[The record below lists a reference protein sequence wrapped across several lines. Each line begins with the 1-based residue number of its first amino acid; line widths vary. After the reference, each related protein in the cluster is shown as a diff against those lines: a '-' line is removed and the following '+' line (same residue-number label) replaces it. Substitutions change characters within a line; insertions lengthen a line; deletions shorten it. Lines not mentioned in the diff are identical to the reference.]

1 MPFTPAAQ
9 RTRNPPVRY
18 HPGARP
24 GNRDGAS
31 DLESEG
37 GRARARGPFVSYLL
51 GSRRGQGQEP
61 RARPLAPS
69 AFRSCP
75 SGQLQGHFHEFKGN
89 LPVISGCWS
98 RFFCAYLRM
107 SSKQATSPFACA
119 ADGEEAMTQD
129 LTSREK
135 EEGSEQH
142 VASHLPLHPIM
153 HNKPHS
159 EELPTLVNTIQQDAD
174 WDSVLSSQ
182 QRMESENNKLC
193 SLYSF
198 RNTSTSPHK
207 PDEGSRDREIM
218 TSVTFGTP
226 ERRKGSLADVVDT
239 LKQKKLEEMTRT
251 EQEDSSCMEKL
262 LSKDWKEKMERLNT
276 SELLGEIKGTPE
288 SLAEKERQ
296 LSTMITQLI
305 SLREQ
310 LLAAHDEQK
319 KLAASQIEKQ
329 RQQMDLARQQQEQ
342 IARQQQQLLQQQHK
356 INLLQQ
362 QIQVQGHMP
371 PLMIPIFPHDQRTL
385 AAAAAAQQGFLFP
398 PGITYK
404 PGDNYPVQFIPST
417 MAAAAASG
425 LSPLQLQQL
434 YAAQLASMQV
444 SPGAK
449 MPSTP
454 QPPNTAGAV
463 SPTGIKN
470 EKRGTSPVTQV
481 KDEAAAQPLNLSSRP
496 KTAEPVKSPT
506 SPTQSLFPASKTSPV
521 NLPNKSTIPSPIGG
535 SLGRGS
541 SLGKWKG
548 QHQEETYELDIL
560 SSLNSPALFGDQD
573 TVMKAIQEAR
583 KMREQIQRE
592 QQQQQPHGVDGK
604 LSTMNNM
611 GLNNCRNEKER
622 TRFENLGPQ
631 LTGKSSEDG
640 KLGPGVIDLTRP
652 EDAEGGATVAEAR
665 VYRDARGRASSEPHI
680 KRPMNAFMVW
690 AKDERRKI
698 LQAFPDM
705 HNSNISKIL
714 GSRWKSMSNQ
724 EKQPYYEEQARLS
737 KIHLEKYP
745 NYKYKPRPKR
755 TCIVDG
761 KKLRIG
767 EYKQLMRSRRQ
778 EMRQFFTVGQQP
790 QIPITTGTGVVYP
803 GAITMAT
810 TTPSPQMTSD
820 CSSTSAS
827 PEPSLPVIQSTYGMK
842 TDGGSLAGNEMING
856 EDEMEMYD
864 DYEDDPKS
872 DYSSENEAAEA
883 VSAN

>member
-1 MPFTPAAQ
+1 MPSSSEVLADV
-9 RTRNPPVRY
+9 VR
-18 HPGARP
+18 
-24 GNRDGAS
+24 
-31 DLESEG
+31 ESRIEEWKSSH
-37 GRARARGPFVSYLL
+37 FV
-51 GSRRGQGQEP
+51 
-61 RARPLAPS
+61 
-69 AFRSCP
+69 
-75 SGQLQGHFHEFKGN
+75 
-89 LPVISGCWS
+89 
-98 RFFCAYLRM
+98 RM

-119 ADGEEAMTQD
+119 ADGEDAMTQD

-135 EEGSEQH
+135 EEGSDQH

-454 QPPNTAGAV
+454 QPPNTAGTV

-506 SPTQSLFPASKTSPV
+506 SPTQNLFPASKTSPV
-521 NLPNKSTIPSPIGG
+521 NLPNKSSIPSPIGG

-541 SLGKWKG
+541 S
-548 QHQEETYELDIL
+548 LDIL

-604 LSTMNNM
+604 LSSINNM

-631 LTGKSSEDG
+631 LTGKSNEDG

-872 DYSSENEAAEA
+872 DYSSENEAPEA

>member
-1 MPFTPAAQ
+1 MLPSQDAAIGVSSKINEKSLYLCVYEKKEHVYLFTALRCPEQCLA
-9 RTRNPPVRY
+9 
-18 HPGARP
+18 H
-24 GNRDGAS
+24 
-31 DLESEG
+31 
-37 GRARARGPFVSYLL
+37 
-51 GSRRGQGQEP
+51 SR
-61 RARPLAPS
+61 
-69 AFRSCP
+69 
-75 SGQLQGHFHEFKGN
+75 
-89 LPVISGCWS
+89 
-98 RFFCAYLRM
+98 RM

-135 EEGSEQH
+135 EEGSDQH
-142 VASHLPLHPIM
+142 VASHLPLQPIM

-159 EELPTLVNTIQQDAD
+159 EELPTLVTTIQQDAD

-454 QPPNTAGAV
+454 QPPNTAGEV

-521 NLPNKSTIPSPIGG
+521 NLPNKSSIPSPIAG

-604 LSTMNNM
+604 LPSMNNM

-652 EDAEGGATVAEAR
+652 EDAEGSKAMNGSAAKLQQYYCWPTGGATVAEAR

-827 PEPSLPVIQSTYGMK
+827 PEPGLPVIQSTYGMK
-842 TDGGSLAGNEMING
+842 ADSGSLAGNEMING

-872 DYSSENEAAEA
+872 DYSSENEAPEA

>member
-1 MPFTPAAQ
+1 
-9 RTRNPPVRY
+9 
-18 HPGARP
+18 
-24 GNRDGAS
+24 
-31 DLESEG
+31 
-37 GRARARGPFVSYLL
+37 
-51 GSRRGQGQEP
+51 
-61 RARPLAPS
+61 
-69 AFRSCP
+69 
-75 SGQLQGHFHEFKGN
+75 
-89 LPVISGCWS
+89 
-98 RFFCAYLRM
+98 M
-107 SSKQATSPFACA
+107 SSKQATSPFACS

-135 EEGSEQH
+135 EESSDQH

-362 QIQVQGHMP
+362 QIQQVQGHMP

-521 NLPNKSTIPSPIGG
+521 NLPNKSSIPSPIGG

-604 LSTMNNM
+604 LSSMNNM

-872 DYSSENEAAEA
+872 DYSSENEAPEA

>member
-1 MPFTPAAQ
+1 MPSSSEVLAGVVGES
-9 RTRNPPVRY
+9 RTEEWKSS
-18 HPGARP
+18 H
-24 GNRDGAS
+24 
-31 DLESEG
+31 
-37 GRARARGPFVSYLL
+37 YL
-51 GSRRGQGQEP
+51 
-61 RARPLAPS
+61 
-69 AFRSCP
+69 
-75 SGQLQGHFHEFKGN
+75 K
-89 LPVISGCWS
+89 
-98 RFFCAYLRM
+98 M
-107 SSKQATSPFACA
+107 SSKQATSPFAPA
-119 ADGEEAMTQD
+119 SDGEEAMAQEVAP
-129 LTSREK
+129 REK
-135 EEGSEQH
+135 EESNDQH
-142 VASHLPLHPIM
+142 VASHLPLHTLM
-153 HNKPHS
+153 HNKSHS
-159 EELPTLVNTIQQDAD
+159 EELPAVVTTIQSDTD
-174 WDSVLSSQ
+174 WDSIVSAQ
-182 QRMESENNKLC
+182 HRMESDSNKGC

-198 RNTSTSPHK
+198 RNNSTSPYK
-207 PDEGSRDREIM
+207 PDEGGRERNELIA
-218 TSVTFGTP
+218 SATFGTP

-239 LKQKKLEEMTRT
+239 LKQKKLEEMTKT
-251 EQEDSSCMEKL
+251 EQDESCMEKI

-288 SLAEKERQ
+288 GLAEKERQ

-305 SLREQ
+305 GLREQ

-329 RQQMDLARQQQEQ
+329 RQQMELARQQQEQ

-362 QIQVQGHMP
+362 QIQQVQGHMP

-444 SPGAK
+444 SPGTK
-449 MPSTP
+449 LTSTP
-454 QPPNTAGAV
+454 QPPNTTGPL
-463 SPTGIKN
+463 SPTGLKS
-470 EKRGTSPVTQV
+470 EKRGTSPITQI
-481 KDEAAAQPLNLSSRP
+481 KDEAAQPLNLSARP

-506 SPTQSLFPASKTSPV
+506 SPTQSLFPVSKTSPIS
-521 NLPNKSTIPSPIGG
+521 LPNKSGIPSPVGG
-535 SLGRGS
+535 NLGRGS
-541 SLGKWKG
+541 SL
-548 QHQEETYELDIL
+548 
-560 SSLNSPALFGDQD
+560 ALFGDQD
-573 TVMKAIQEAR
+573 AVMKAIQEAR

-592 QQQQQPHGVDGK
+592 QQQQQQQQCIDGK
-604 LSTMNNM
+604 LSSMNSM
-611 GLNNCRNEKER
+611 GLNNCRADKER
-622 TRFENLGPQ
+622 SRFENLGPQ
-631 LTGKSSEDG
+631 LTGKPGEDV

-652 EDAEGGATVAEAR
+652 EDIDGSKAVNGSAAKLQQYYCWPTGGASVAEAR
-665 VYRDARGRASSEPHI
+665 VYRDPRGRNNSEPHI

-790 QIPITTGTGVVYP
+790 QIPMTTATGVGYP
-803 GAITMAT
+803 APITMAT

-827 PEPSLPVIQSTYGMK
+827 PEPSIPVIQSTYGMK
-842 TDGGSLAGNEMING
+842 TDNGSIIGNETMNG
-856 EDEMEMYD
+856 EEEMEMYE
-864 DYEDDPKS
+864 DYEDEPKS
-872 DYSSENEAAEA
+872 DYSSENETQEA

>member
-1 MPFTPAAQ
+1 MLPSQDAAI
-9 RTRNPPVRY
+9 
-18 HPGARP
+18 
-24 GNRDGAS
+24 S
-31 DLESEG
+31 
-37 GRARARGPFVSYLL
+37 VS
-51 GSRRGQGQEP
+51 SKINEKR
-61 RARPLAPS
+61 
-69 AFRSCP
+69 
-75 SGQLQGHFHEFKGN
+75 
-89 LPVISGCWS
+89 
-98 RFFCAYLRM
+98 RM

-135 EEGSEQH
+135 EEGSDQH

-159 EELPTLVNTIQQDAD
+159 EELPTIVNTIQQDAD

-193 SLYSF
+193 SLYSL

-362 QIQVQGHMP
+362 QIQQVQGHMP

-454 QPPNTAGAV
+454 QPPNTAGPV

-521 NLPNKSTIPSPIGG
+521 NLPNKSSIPSPIGG
-535 SLGRGS
+535 NLGRGS
-541 SLGKWKG
+541 S
-548 QHQEETYELDIL
+548 LDIL

-604 LSTMNNM
+604 LSSMNNM
-611 GLNNCRNEKER
+611 GLNNCRSEKER

-872 DYSSENEAAEA
+872 DYSSENEAPEA

>member
-1 MPFTPAAQ
+1 
-9 RTRNPPVRY
+9 
-18 HPGARP
+18 
-24 GNRDGAS
+24 
-31 DLESEG
+31 
-37 GRARARGPFVSYLL
+37 
-51 GSRRGQGQEP
+51 
-61 RARPLAPS
+61 
-69 AFRSCP
+69 
-75 SGQLQGHFHEFKGN
+75 
-89 LPVISGCWS
+89 
-98 RFFCAYLRM
+98 M

-129 LTSREK
+129 LASRDK
-135 EEGSEQH
+135 EEGSNDHH
-142 VASHLPLHPIM
+142 VASHLPLHTLM

-159 EELPTLVNTIQQDAD
+159 DELPTLVTTIQQDAD
-174 WDSVLSSQ
+174 WDSVISAQ
-182 QRMESENNKLC
+182 HRMESESNKLC

-207 PDEGSRDREIM
+207 PDEGGRDRSELM
-218 TSVTFGTP
+218 TSVNFGTP

-239 LKQKKLEEMTRT
+239 LKQKKLEEMTKT

-362 QIQVQGHMP
+362 QIQQVQGHMP

-434 YAAQLASMQV
+434 YAAQLANMQV

-449 MPSTP
+449 MPATP
-454 QPPNTAGAV
+454 QAPNTTGAL
-463 SPTGIKN
+463 SPTRMKN
-470 EKRGTSPVTQV
+470 EKRGTSPITQV
-481 KDEAAAQPLNLSSRP
+481 KDEAAQPLNLSARP

-521 NLPNKSTIPSPIGG
+521 NVPNKSGIPSPIGG
-535 SLGRGS
+535 TLGRGS
-541 SLGKWKG
+541 S
-548 QHQEETYELDIL
+548 LDIL

-592 QQQQQPHGVDGK
+592 QQQQQPPHGVDVK
-604 LSTMNNM
+604 LPSMNNM
-611 GLNNCRNEKER
+611 GLNNCRNEKMPVRIDAITGRICIRTVDTER

-631 LTGKSSEDG
+631 LTGKPSEDG

-652 EDAEGGATVAEAR
+652 EDAEGSKAMNGSAAKLQQYYCWPTGGATVAEAR

-810 TTPSPQMTSD
+810 TAPSPQMTSD

-827 PEPSLPVIQSTYGMK
+827 PEPSIPVIQSTYGMK
-842 TDGGSLAGNEMING
+842 TDSGSLAGNEIING
-856 EDEMEMYD
+856 EDEMEMYE

-872 DYSSENEAAEA
+872 DYSSENEAHEA

>member
-1 MPFTPAAQ
+1 
-9 RTRNPPVRY
+9 
-18 HPGARP
+18 
-24 GNRDGAS
+24 
-31 DLESEG
+31 
-37 GRARARGPFVSYLL
+37 
-51 GSRRGQGQEP
+51 
-61 RARPLAPS
+61 
-69 AFRSCP
+69 
-75 SGQLQGHFHEFKGN
+75 
-89 LPVISGCWS
+89 
-98 RFFCAYLRM
+98 M
-107 SSKQATSPFACA
+107 SSKQATSPFACT
-119 ADGEEAMTQD
+119 ADGEETMTQD

-135 EEGSEQH
+135 EESSDQH
-142 VASHLPLHPIM
+142 AASHLPLHPIM

-159 EELPTLVNTIQQDAD
+159 EELPTLVSTIQQDAD

-207 PDEGSRDREIM
+207 PDEGSREREIM
-218 TSVTFGTP
+218 NSVTFGTP

-239 LKQKKLEEMTRT
+239 LKQKKLEEMTRS

-425 LSPLQLQQL
+425 LSPLQLQKGHVSHPQINPRLKGISDRFGRNLDTFEHGGGHSYNHKQIEQL

-481 KDEAAAQPLNLSSRP
+481 KDETTAQPLNLSSRP

-506 SPTQSLFPASKTSPV
+506 SPTQSLFPASKTSPI
-521 NLPNKSTIPSPIGG
+521 NLPNKSSIPSPIGG

-541 SLGKWKG
+541 S
-548 QHQEETYELDIL
+548 LDIL

-592 QQQQQPHGVDGK
+592 QQQQPHGVDGK
-604 LSTMNNM
+604 LSSMNNM
-611 GLNNCRNEKER
+611 GLSNCRNEKER

-631 LTGKSSEDG
+631 LTGKSGEDG

-652 EDAEGGATVAEAR
+652 EDAEGSKAMNGSAAKLQQYYCWPTGGATVAEAR

-842 TDGGSLAGNEMING
+842 MDGASLAGNDMING
-856 EDEMEMYD
+856 EDEMEAYD

-872 DYSSENEAAEA
+872 DYSSENEAPEP

>member
-1 MPFTPAAQ
+1 MPFTPAAL
-9 RTRNPPVRY
+9 RTRSPPVRY

-24 GNRDGAS
+24 G
-31 DLESEG
+31 
-37 GRARARGPFVSYLL
+37 Y
-51 GSRRGQGQEP
+51 
-61 RARPLAPS
+61 
-69 AFRSCP
+69 
-75 SGQLQGHFHEFKGN
+75 FHEFKGN
-89 LPVISGCWS
+89 LPVISGCWG
-98 RFFCAYLRM
+98 RFFASLRM

-119 ADGEEAMTQD
+119 ADGEEAITQD

-135 EEGSEQH
+135 EEGGDQH
-142 VASHLPLHPIM
+142 VASHLSLHPIM

-159 EELPTLVNTIQQDAD
+159 EELPTLVSTIQQDAD

-362 QIQVQGHMP
+362 QIQQVQGHMP

-404 PGDNYPVQFIPST
+404 PGDNYPVQFISST
-417 MAAAAASG
+417 MAAAATSG
-425 LSPLQLQQL
+425 LSPLQLQL

-454 QPPNTAGAV
+454 QPPNTTGAV

-506 SPTQSLFPASKTSPV
+506 SPTQSLFPVSKTSPV
-521 NLPNKSTIPSPIGG
+521 TLPTKGSIPSPIGG
-535 SLGRGS
+535 SLARGS
-541 SLGKWKG
+541 S
-548 QHQEETYELDIL
+548 LDIL

-592 QQQQQPHGVDGK
+592 QQQPHGVDGK
-604 LSTMNNM
+604 LSSMNNM
-611 GLNNCRNEKER
+611 GLNNCRSEKER

-631 LTGKSSEDG
+631 LTGKSNEDG

-652 EDAEGGATVAEAR
+652 EDAEGSKAMNGSAAKLQQYYCWPTGGATVAEAR
-665 VYRDARGRASSEPHI
+665 VYRDARSRASSEPHI

-827 PEPSLPVIQSTYGMK
+827 PEPGLPVIQSTYGMK
-842 TDGGSLAGNEMING
+842 TDGGGLAASEMING

-872 DYSSENEAAEA
+872 DYSSENEAPEA

>member
-1 MPFTPAAQ
+1 M
-9 RTRNPPVRY
+9 
-18 HPGARP
+18 
-24 GNRDGAS
+24 
-31 DLESEG
+31 
-37 GRARARGPFVSYLL
+37 
-51 GSRRGQGQEP
+51 
-61 RARPLAPS
+61 
-69 AFRSCP
+69 
-75 SGQLQGHFHEFKGN
+75 GQLQNGN
-89 LPVISGCWS
+89 RAG
-98 RFFCAYLRM
+98 RHNFFMQY
-107 SSKQATSPFACA
+107 
-119 ADGEEAMTQD
+119 
-129 LTSREK
+129 
-135 EEGSEQH
+135 
-142 VASHLPLHPIM
+142 
-153 HNKPHS
+153 
-159 EELPTLVNTIQQDAD
+159 
-174 WDSVLSSQ
+174 
-182 QRMESENNKLC
+182 
-193 SLYSF
+193 
-198 RNTSTSPHK
+198 
-207 PDEGSRDREIM
+207 
-218 TSVTFGTP
+218 
-226 ERRKGSLADVVDT
+226 
-239 LKQKKLEEMTRT
+239 
-251 EQEDSSCMEKL
+251 SSCMEKL

-276 SELLGEIKGTPE
+276 SELLGEIKGLSLDLEKQLFLRQRKYLLNFQYVSSILPGTPE

-470 EKRGTSPVTQV
+470 EKRGTSPLTQV
-481 KDEAAAQPLNLSSRP
+481 KDETAAQPLNLSSRP

-506 SPTQSLFPASKTSPV
+506 SPTQSLFSASKTSPV
-521 NLPNKSTIPSPIGG
+521 NLPNKSGIPSPLGG
-535 SLGRGS
+535 NLGRGS
-541 SLGKWKG
+541 SLGKWKS

-604 LSTMNNM
+604 LSSMNNM

-631 LTGKSSEDG
+631 LTGKSNEDG

-842 TDGGSLAGNEMING
+842 TDSGSLAGNEMING

-872 DYSSENEAAEA
+872 DYSSENEAPEA

>member
-1 MPFTPAAQ
+1 MPSSSEVLAGVVGEN
-9 RTRNPPVRY
+9 RTEEWKNSHY
-18 HPGARP
+18 
-24 GNRDGAS
+24 
-31 DLESEG
+31 
-37 GRARARGPFVSYLL
+37 
-51 GSRRGQGQEP
+51 
-61 RARPLAPS
+61 
-69 AFRSCP
+69 
-75 SGQLQGHFHEFKGN
+75 
-89 LPVISGCWS
+89 I
-98 RFFCAYLRM
+98 RM

-129 LTSREK
+129 LASRDK
-135 EEGSEQH
+135 EEGSNDHH
-142 VASHLPLHPIM
+142 VASHLPLHTLM

-159 EELPTLVNTIQQDAD
+159 DELPTLVTTIQQDAD
-174 WDSVLSSQ
+174 WDSVISAQ
-182 QRMESENNKLC
+182 HRMESESNKLC

-207 PDEGSRDREIM
+207 PDEGGRDRSELM
-218 TSVTFGTP
+218 TSVNFGTP

-239 LKQKKLEEMTRT
+239 LKQKKLEEMTKT

-362 QIQVQGHMP
+362 QIQQVQGHMP

-434 YAAQLASMQV
+434 YAAQLANMQV

-449 MPSTP
+449 MPATP
-454 QPPNTAGAV
+454 QAPNTTGAL
-463 SPTGIKN
+463 SPTRMKN
-470 EKRGTSPVTQV
+470 EKRGTSPITQV
-481 KDEAAAQPLNLSSRP
+481 KDEAAQPLNLSARP

-521 NLPNKSTIPSPIGG
+521 NVPNKSGIPSPIGG
-535 SLGRGS
+535 TLGRGS
-541 SLGKWKG
+541 S
-548 QHQEETYELDIL
+548 LDIL

-592 QQQQQPHGVDGK
+592 QQQQQPPHGVDVK
-604 LSTMNNM
+604 LPSMNNM
-611 GLNNCRNEKER
+611 GLNNCRNEKMPVRIDAITGRICIRTVDTER

-631 LTGKSSEDG
+631 LTGKPSEDG

-652 EDAEGGATVAEAR
+652 EDAEGSKAMNGSAAKLQQYYCWPTGGATVAEAR

-810 TTPSPQMTSD
+810 TAPSPQMTSD

-827 PEPSLPVIQSTYGMK
+827 PEPSIPVIQSTYGMK
-842 TDGGSLAGNEMING
+842 TDSGSLAGNEIING
-856 EDEMEMYD
+856 EDEMEMYE

-872 DYSSENEAAEA
+872 DYSSENEAHEA

>member
-1 MPFTPAAQ
+1 
-9 RTRNPPVRY
+9 
-18 HPGARP
+18 
-24 GNRDGAS
+24 
-31 DLESEG
+31 
-37 GRARARGPFVSYLL
+37 
-51 GSRRGQGQEP
+51 
-61 RARPLAPS
+61 
-69 AFRSCP
+69 
-75 SGQLQGHFHEFKGN
+75 
-89 LPVISGCWS
+89 
-98 RFFCAYLRM
+98 M

-135 EEGSEQH
+135 EEGSDQH
-142 VASHLPLHPIM
+142 VSSHLPLHPVM
-153 HNKPHS
+153 HNKPHP

-207 PDEGSRDREIM
+207 PDDGSRDREIM

-362 QIQVQGHMP
+362 QIQVSGHMP

-425 LSPLQLQQL
+425 LSPLQLQKGHVSHPQINPRLKGLSDRFGRNLDTFEHGGGHSYNQKQIEQL

-481 KDEAAAQPLNLSSRP
+481 KDEATAQPLNLSSRP

-521 NLPNKSTIPSPIGG
+521 NLPNKSSIPSPIGG

-541 SLGKWKG
+541 S
-548 QHQEETYELDIL
+548 LDIL

-592 QQQQQPHGVDGK
+592 QQQQQPHGIDGK
-604 LSTMNNM
+604 LSSMNNM
-611 GLNNCRNEKER
+611 GLNNCRSEKER

-631 LTGKSSEDG
+631 LTGKASEDG

-842 TDGGSLAGNEMING
+842 TGGGSLAGNEMING

-872 DYSSENEAAEA
+872 DYSSENEAPEA

>member
-1 MPFTPAAQ
+1 MPSSSEVLADV
-9 RTRNPPVRY
+9 VR
-18 HPGARP
+18 
-24 GNRDGAS
+24 
-31 DLESEG
+31 ESRIEEWK
-37 GRARARGPFVSYLL
+37 S
-51 GSRRGQGQEP
+51 S
-61 RARPLAPS
+61 
-69 AFRSCP
+69 
-75 SGQLQGHFHEFKGN
+75 HF
-89 LPVISGCWS
+89 I
-98 RFFCAYLRM
+98 RM

-135 EEGSEQH
+135 EEGGDQH

-174 WDSVLSSQ
+174 WDTVLSSQ

-404 PGDNYPVQFIPST
+404 PGDNYPVQFISST
-417 MAAAAASG
+417 MAAAATSG

-449 MPSTP
+449 MPSAP

-521 NLPNKSTIPSPIGG
+521 NLPNKSSIPSPIGG

-541 SLGKWKG
+541 S
-548 QHQEETYELDIL
+548 LDIL

-604 LSTMNNM
+604 LSSMNNM

-665 VYRDARGRASSEPHI
+665 VYRDARSRASSEPHI

-872 DYSSENEAAEA
+872 DYSSENEAPEA

>member
-1 MPFTPAAQ
+1 MPSSSEVLADV
-9 RTRNPPVRY
+9 VR
-18 HPGARP
+18 
-24 GNRDGAS
+24 
-31 DLESEG
+31 ESRVEEWK
-37 GRARARGPFVSYLL
+37 S
-51 GSRRGQGQEP
+51 S
-61 RARPLAPS
+61 
-69 AFRSCP
+69 
-75 SGQLQGHFHEFKGN
+75 HF
-89 LPVISGCWS
+89 I
-98 RFFCAYLRM
+98 RM

-119 ADGEEAMTQD
+119 ADGEEAITQD

-135 EEGSEQH
+135 EEGGDQH
-142 VASHLPLHPIM
+142 VASHLSLHPIM

-182 QRMESENNKLC
+182 QRMESENSKLC

-362 QIQVQGHMP
+362 QIQQVQGHMP

-404 PGDNYPVQFIPST
+404 PGDNYPVQFISST
-417 MAAAAASG
+417 MAAAATSG

-454 QPPNTAGAV
+454 QPPNTTGAV

-470 EKRGTSPVTQV
+470 EKRGPSPVTQV

-506 SPTQSLFPASKTSPV
+506 SPTQSLFPVSKTSPV
-521 NLPNKSTIPSPIGG
+521 TLPTKGSIPSPIGG
-535 SLGRGS
+535 SLARGS
-541 SLGKWKG
+541 S
-548 QHQEETYELDIL
+548 LDIL

-592 QQQQQPHGVDGK
+592 QQQPHGVDGK
-604 LSTMNNM
+604 LSSMNNM
-611 GLNNCRNEKER
+611 GLNNCRSEKER

-631 LTGKSSEDG
+631 LTGKSNEDG

-652 EDAEGGATVAEAR
+652 EDAEGSKAMNGSAAKLQQYYCWPTGGATVAEAR
-665 VYRDARGRASSEPHI
+665 VYRDARSRASSEPHI

-827 PEPSLPVIQSTYGMK
+827 PEPGLPVIQSTYGMK
-842 TDGGSLAGNEMING
+842 TDGGGLAASEMING

-872 DYSSENEAAEA
+872 DYSSENEAPEA

>member
-1 MPFTPAAQ
+1 
-9 RTRNPPVRY
+9 
-18 HPGARP
+18 
-24 GNRDGAS
+24 
-31 DLESEG
+31 
-37 GRARARGPFVSYLL
+37 
-51 GSRRGQGQEP
+51 
-61 RARPLAPS
+61 
-69 AFRSCP
+69 
-75 SGQLQGHFHEFKGN
+75 
-89 LPVISGCWS
+89 
-98 RFFCAYLRM
+98 M

-119 ADGEEAMTQD
+119 ADGEDEITQD

-135 EEGSEQH
+135 EEVSDQH

-425 LSPLQLQQL
+425 LSPLQLQKGHVSHPQINPRLKGLSDRFGRNLDTFEHGGGHSYNHKQIEQL

-454 QPPNTAGAV
+454 QPPNTAGTV

-506 SPTQSLFPASKTSPV
+506 SPTQNLFPASKTSPV
-521 NLPNKSTIPSPIGG
+521 NLPNKSSIPSPIGG

-541 SLGKWKG
+541 S
-548 QHQEETYELDIL
+548 LDIL

-604 LSTMNNM
+604 LSSINNM

-631 LTGKSSEDG
+631 LTGKSNEDG

-872 DYSSENEAAEA
+872 DYSSENEAPEA

>member
-1 MPFTPAAQ
+1 MPSSSEVLADV
-9 RTRNPPVRY
+9 VR
-18 HPGARP
+18 
-24 GNRDGAS
+24 
-31 DLESEG
+31 ESRIEEWK
-37 GRARARGPFVSYLL
+37 S
-51 GSRRGQGQEP
+51 S
-61 RARPLAPS
+61 
-69 AFRSCP
+69 
-75 SGQLQGHFHEFKGN
+75 HF
-89 LPVISGCWS
+89 I
-98 RFFCAYLRM
+98 RM
-107 SSKQATSPFACA
+107 SSKQATSPFACS

-135 EEGSEQH
+135 EEGSDQH

-174 WDSVLSSQ
+174 WDSILSSQ

-425 LSPLQLQQL
+425 LSPLQLQKGHVSHPQINPRLKGLSDRFGRSLDTFEHGGGHSYNHKQIEQL

-521 NLPNKSTIPSPIGG
+521 SLPNKSGIPSPIAG

-541 SLGKWKG
+541 S
-548 QHQEETYELDIL
+548 LDIL

-604 LSTMNNM
+604 LASMNNM

-872 DYSSENEAAEA
+872 DYSSENEAPEA

>member
-1 MPFTPAAQ
+1 MPSSSEVLADV
-9 RTRNPPVRY
+9 VRK
-18 HPGARP
+18 
-24 GNRDGAS
+24 
-31 DLESEG
+31 
-37 GRARARGPFVSYLL
+37 
-51 GSRRGQGQEP
+51 SRIEEWK
-61 RARPLAPS
+61 S
-69 AFRSCP
+69 S
-75 SGQLQGHFHEFKGN
+75 HF
-89 LPVISGCWS
+89 I
-98 RFFCAYLRM
+98 RM

-119 ADGEEAMTQD
+119 TDGEETMTQD

-135 EEGSEQH
+135 EEGSDQH

-159 EELPTLVNTIQQDAD
+159 EELPTLVTTIQQDAD
-174 WDSVLSSQ
+174 WDGVLSSQ

-218 TSVTFGTP
+218 TSVNFGTP

-362 QIQVQGHMP
+362 QIQQVQGHMP

-454 QPPNTAGAV
+454 QPPNTAGEV
-463 SPTGIKN
+463 SPTGMKN

-496 KTAEPVKSPT
+496 KTAEPVRSPT

-521 NLPNKSTIPSPIGG
+521 NLPNKSSVPSPIAG

-560 SSLNSPALFGDQD
+560 SSLNAPALFGDQD

-604 LSTMNNM
+604 LPSLNNV

-652 EDAEGGATVAEAR
+652 EDAEGSKAMNGSAAKLQQYYCWPTGGATVAEAR

-842 TDGGSLAGNEMING
+842 TDSGSLAGNEMING

-872 DYSSENEAAEA
+872 DYSSENEAPEA

>member
-1 MPFTPAAQ
+1 MPSSSEVLA
-9 RTRNPPVRY
+9 NVVR
-18 HPGARP
+18 
-24 GNRDGAS
+24 
-31 DLESEG
+31 ESRIEEWK
-37 GRARARGPFVSYLL
+37 S
-51 GSRRGQGQEP
+51 S
-61 RARPLAPS
+61 
-69 AFRSCP
+69 
-75 SGQLQGHFHEFKGN
+75 HF
-89 LPVISGCWS
+89 I
-98 RFFCAYLRM
+98 RM
-107 SSKQATSPFACA
+107 SSKQATSPFASA

-135 EEGSEQH
+135 EEGSDQH

-506 SPTQSLFPASKTSPV
+506 SPTQSLFPANKTSPV
-521 NLPNKSTIPSPIGG
+521 NLPNKSSIPSPIGG

-541 SLGKWKG
+541 S
-548 QHQEETYELDIL
+548 LDIL

-872 DYSSENEAAEA
+872 DYSSENEAPEA

>member
-1 MPFTPAAQ
+1 MLENCFVFRFLEFLWFSFGVSLKRVMVLVFSCVCDT
-9 RTRNPPVRY
+9 TVFVLCY
-18 HPGARP
+18 
-24 GNRDGAS
+24 RDWYAVQI
-31 DLESEG
+31 LG
-37 GRARARGPFVSYLL
+37 GRSKGREHGEGKQP
-51 GSRRGQGQEP
+51 G
-61 RARPLAPS
+61 RPLLITSYFTLKGGDVSFPS
-69 AFRSCP
+69 KSKER
-75 SGQLQGHFHEFKGN
+75 
-89 LPVISGCWS
+89 
-98 RFFCAYLRM
+98 RM

-135 EEGSEQH
+135 EEGSDQH

-404 PGDNYPVQFIPST
+404 PGDNYPVQFISST
-417 MAAAAASG
+417 MAAAATSG

-449 MPSTP
+449 MPSAP

-521 NLPNKSTIPSPIGG
+521 NLPNKSSIPSPIGG

-541 SLGKWKG
+541 S
-548 QHQEETYELDIL
+548 LDIL

-604 LSTMNNM
+604 LSSMNNM

-665 VYRDARGRASSEPHI
+665 VYRDARSRASSEPHI

-810 TTPSPQMTSD
+810 TTPSPQMASD

-827 PEPSLPVIQSTYGMK
+827 PEPSLPGIQGAYGLK

-864 DYEDDPKS
+864 DYDDDPKS
-872 DYSSENEAAEA
+872 DYSSENEAPEA

>member
-1 MPFTPAAQ
+1 MPWSSEVLADV
-9 RTRNPPVRY
+9 VR
-18 HPGARP
+18 
-24 GNRDGAS
+24 
-31 DLESEG
+31 ESWIEEWKNSL
-37 GRARARGPFVSYLL
+37 F
-51 GSRRGQGQEP
+51 
-61 RARPLAPS
+61 
-69 AFRSCP
+69 
-75 SGQLQGHFHEFKGN
+75 
-89 LPVISGCWS
+89 I
-98 RFFCAYLRM
+98 RM

-119 ADGEEAMTQD
+119 VDGEETMTQD
-129 LTSREK
+129 LTSREN
-135 EEGSEQH
+135 EEGNEQH
-142 VASHLPLHPIM
+142 VGPHLPLHPVM

-159 EELPTLVNTIQQDAD
+159 EELPTLVSTIQQDAD

-182 QRMESENNKLC
+182 QRMETENNKLC

-207 PDEGSRDREIM
+207 PDEGTRDRETM

-506 SPTQSLFPASKTSPV
+506 SPSQSLFPASKTSPV
-521 NLPNKSTIPSPIGG
+521 NLPNKSSIPSPIGG

-541 SLGKWKG
+541 S
-548 QHQEETYELDIL
+548 LDIL

-604 LSTMNNM
+604 LSSMNNM

-622 TRFENLGPQ
+622 TRFENLGSQ

-872 DYSSENEAAEA
+872 DYSSENEAPEA

>member
-1 MPFTPAAQ
+1 
-9 RTRNPPVRY
+9 
-18 HPGARP
+18 
-24 GNRDGAS
+24 
-31 DLESEG
+31 
-37 GRARARGPFVSYLL
+37 
-51 GSRRGQGQEP
+51 
-61 RARPLAPS
+61 
-69 AFRSCP
+69 
-75 SGQLQGHFHEFKGN
+75 
-89 LPVISGCWS
+89 
-98 RFFCAYLRM
+98 M

-135 EEGSEQH
+135 EEGSDQH
-142 VASHLPLHPIM
+142 VSSHLPLHPVM
-153 HNKPHS
+153 HNKPHP

-207 PDEGSRDREIM
+207 PDDGSRDREIM

-362 QIQVQGHMP
+362 QIQVSGHMP

-481 KDEAAAQPLNLSSRP
+481 KDEATAQPLNLSSRP

-521 NLPNKSTIPSPIGG
+521 NLPNKSSIPSPIGG

-541 SLGKWKG
+541 SLGKWKR
-548 QHQEETYELDIL
+548 QHQKENYKLDIL

-592 QQQQQPHGVDGK
+592 QQQQQPHGIDGK
-604 LSTMNNM
+604 LSSMNNM
-611 GLNNCRNEKER
+611 GLNNCRSEKER

-631 LTGKSSEDG
+631 LTGKASEDG

-652 EDAEGGATVAEAR
+652 EDAEGSKAMNGSAAKLQQYYCWPTGGATVAEAR

-842 TDGGSLAGNEMING
+842 TGGGSLAGNEMING

-872 DYSSENEAAEA
+872 DYSSENEAPEA

>member
-1 MPFTPAAQ
+1 MPSSSEVLAD
-9 RTRNPPVRY
+9 V
-18 HPGARP
+18 AR
-24 GNRDGAS
+24 
-31 DLESEG
+31 ESRIEEW
-37 GRARARGPFVSYLL
+37 RSSHFV
-51 GSRRGQGQEP
+51 
-61 RARPLAPS
+61 
-69 AFRSCP
+69 
-75 SGQLQGHFHEFKGN
+75 
-89 LPVISGCWS
+89 
-98 RFFCAYLRM
+98 RM
-107 SSKQATSPFACA
+107 SSKQATSPFACT
-119 ADGEEAMTQD
+119 ADGEETMTQD

-135 EEGSEQH
+135 EEGSDQH
-142 VASHLPLHPIM
+142 AASHLPLHPIM

-207 PDEGSRDREIM
+207 PDEGSREREIM
-218 TSVTFGTP
+218 NSVTFGTP

-239 LKQKKLEEMTRT
+239 LKQKKLEEMTRS

-362 QIQVQGHMP
+362 QIQQVQGHMP

-425 LSPLQLQQL
+425 LSPLQLQKGHVSHPQINPRLKGISDRFGRNLDTFEHGGGHSYNHKQIEQL

-454 QPPNTAGAV
+454 QPPNTAGTV

-481 KDEAAAQPLNLSSRP
+481 KDETTAQPLNLSSRP

-521 NLPNKSTIPSPIGG
+521 NLPNKSSIPSPIGG

-541 SLGKWKG
+541 S
-548 QHQEETYELDIL
+548 LDIL

-592 QQQQQPHGVDGK
+592 QQQQPHGVDGK
-604 LSTMNNM
+604 LSSMNNM
-611 GLNNCRNEKER
+611 GLSNCRNEKER

-631 LTGKSSEDG
+631 LTGKSGEDG

-842 TDGGSLAGNEMING
+842 MDGASLAGNDMING
-856 EDEMEMYD
+856 EDEMEAYD

-872 DYSSENEAAEA
+872 DYSSENEAPEP

>member
-1 MPFTPAAQ
+1 MPSSSEVLADV
-9 RTRNPPVRY
+9 VR
-18 HPGARP
+18 
-24 GNRDGAS
+24 
-31 DLESEG
+31 ESRIEEWK
-37 GRARARGPFVSYLL
+37 SN
-51 GSRRGQGQEP
+51 
-61 RARPLAPS
+61 
-69 AFRSCP
+69 
-75 SGQLQGHFHEFKGN
+75 HF
-89 LPVISGCWS
+89 I
-98 RFFCAYLRM
+98 RM

-135 EEGSEQH
+135 EEGGDQH

-218 TSVTFGTP
+218 SSVTFGTP

-404 PGDNYPVQFIPST
+404 PGDNYPVQFISST
-417 MAAAAASG
+417 MAAAATSG

-449 MPSTP
+449 MPSAP
-454 QPPNTAGAV
+454 QPPNPAGAV

-521 NLPNKSTIPSPIGG
+521 NLPNKSSIPSPIGG

-541 SLGKWKG
+541 S
-548 QHQEETYELDIL
+548 LDIL

-592 QQQQQPHGVDGK
+592 QQQHQPHGVDGK
-604 LSTMNNM
+604 LSSVNNM
-611 GLNNCRNEKER
+611 GLNNCRNEKTTGANPSERRCSVPPGGLPGAGFLPLQER

-652 EDAEGGATVAEAR
+652 EDAEGSKAMNGSAAKLQQYYCWPTGGATVAEAR
-665 VYRDARGRASSEPHI
+665 VYRDARSRASSEPHI

-872 DYSSENEAAEA
+872 DYSSENEAPEA

>member
-1 MPFTPAAQ
+1 MK
-9 RTRNPPVRY
+9 TR
-18 HPGARP
+18 
-24 GNRDGAS
+24 
-31 DLESEG
+31 
-37 GRARARGPFVSYLL
+37 
-51 GSRRGQGQEP
+51 
-61 RARPLAPS
+61 
-69 AFRSCP
+69 
-75 SGQLQGHFHEFKGN
+75 
-89 LPVISGCWS
+89 
-98 RFFCAYLRM
+98 RM
-107 SSKQATSPFACA
+107 SSKQAASPFACA

-129 LTSREK
+129 LSAREK
-135 EEGSEQH
+135 EEGGDQH
-142 VASHLPLHPIM
+142 VTSHLPLHPIM
-153 HNKPHS
+153 HNKPLP
-159 EELPTLVNTIQQDAD
+159 EELPTLVTTIQQDAD
-174 WDSVLSSQ
+174 WDSVISAQ
-182 QRMESENNKLC
+182 HRMESENTKLC

-207 PDEGSRDREIM
+207 PDDGGRDREIM

-262 LSKDWKEKMERLNT
+262 LSKDWKEKMERLNA

-398 PGITYK
+398 SGIPYK

-454 QPPNTAGAV
+454 QPPTTAGAV
-463 SPTGIKN
+463 SPTGMKN

-481 KDEAAAQPLNLSSRP
+481 KDEAAQPLNLSARP
-496 KTAEPVKSPT
+496 KTAEPAKSPT
-506 SPTQSLFPASKTSPV
+506 SPPQSLFPASKTSPV
-521 NLPNKSTIPSPIGG
+521 NLPNKSGIPSPIRG

-541 SLGKWKG
+541 S
-548 QHQEETYELDIL
+548 LDIL

-592 QQQQQPHGVDGK
+592 QQQQPHGIDGK
-604 LSTMNNM
+604 LTSMNST

-622 TRFENLGPQ
+622 THFENLGPQ
-631 LTGKSSEDG
+631 LTGKSNEDG

-665 VYRDARGRASSEPHI
+665 VYRDARGRASTEPHI

-856 EDEMEMYD
+856 DDDMEMYD
-864 DYEDDPKS
+864 DYEDEPKS
-872 DYSSENEAAEA
+872 DYSSENEGPEA

>member
-1 MPFTPAAQ
+1 M
-9 RTRNPPVRY
+9 
-18 HPGARP
+18 G
-24 GNRDGAS
+24 
-31 DLESEG
+31 
-37 GRARARGPFVSYLL
+37 
-51 GSRRGQGQEP
+51 
-61 RARPLAPS
+61 
-69 AFRSCP
+69 
-75 SGQLQGHFHEFKGN
+75 
-89 LPVISGCWS
+89 
-98 RFFCAYLRM
+98 RM

-119 ADGEEAMTQD
+119 ADGEDAMTQD

-135 EEGSEQH
+135 EEGSDQH

-362 QIQVQGHMP
+362 QIQQVQGHMP

-454 QPPNTAGAV
+454 QPPNTAGTV

-506 SPTQSLFPASKTSPV
+506 SPTQNLFPASKTSPV
-521 NLPNKSTIPSPIGG
+521 NLPNKSSIPSPIGG

-541 SLGKWKG
+541 S
-548 QHQEETYELDIL
+548 LDIL

-604 LSTMNNM
+604 LSSINNM

-631 LTGKSSEDG
+631 LTGKSNEDG

-872 DYSSENEAAEA
+872 DYSSENEAPEA

>member
-1 MPFTPAAQ
+1 
-9 RTRNPPVRY
+9 
-18 HPGARP
+18 
-24 GNRDGAS
+24 
-31 DLESEG
+31 
-37 GRARARGPFVSYLL
+37 
-51 GSRRGQGQEP
+51 
-61 RARPLAPS
+61 
-69 AFRSCP
+69 
-75 SGQLQGHFHEFKGN
+75 
-89 LPVISGCWS
+89 
-98 RFFCAYLRM
+98 M

-135 EEGSEQH
+135 EEGSDQH

-159 EELPTLVNTIQQDAD
+159 EELPTLVSTIQQDAD

-182 QRMESENNKLC
+182 QRMDSENNKLC

-425 LSPLQLQQL
+425 LSPLQLQKGHVSHPQINPRLKGLSDRFGRSLDTFEHGGGHSYNHKQIEQL

-506 SPTQSLFPASKTSPV
+506 SPTQTLFPASKTSPV
-521 NLPNKSTIPSPIGG
+521 SLPNKSSIPSPIGG

-541 SLGKWKG
+541 S
-548 QHQEETYELDIL
+548 LDIL

-842 TDGGSLAGNEMING
+842 TDSGSLAGNEMING

-872 DYSSENEAAEA
+872 DYSSENEAPEA

>member
-1 MPFTPAAQ
+1 MPSSSEVLADV
-9 RTRNPPVRY
+9 VR
-18 HPGARP
+18 
-24 GNRDGAS
+24 
-31 DLESEG
+31 ESRIEEWKSSH
-37 GRARARGPFVSYLL
+37 FV
-51 GSRRGQGQEP
+51 
-61 RARPLAPS
+61 
-69 AFRSCP
+69 
-75 SGQLQGHFHEFKGN
+75 
-89 LPVISGCWS
+89 
-98 RFFCAYLRM
+98 RM

-119 ADGEEAMTQD
+119 ADGEDAMTQD

-135 EEGSEQH
+135 EEGSDQH

-362 QIQVQGHMP
+362 QIQQVQGHMP

-454 QPPNTAGAV
+454 QPPNTAGTV

-506 SPTQSLFPASKTSPV
+506 SPTQNLFPASKTSPV
-521 NLPNKSTIPSPIGG
+521 NLPNKSSIPSPIGG

-541 SLGKWKG
+541 S
-548 QHQEETYELDIL
+548 LDIL

-604 LSTMNNM
+604 LSSINNM

-631 LTGKSSEDG
+631 LTGKSNEDG

-872 DYSSENEAAEA
+872 DYSSENEAPEA

>member
-1 MPFTPAAQ
+1 
-9 RTRNPPVRY
+9 
-18 HPGARP
+18 
-24 GNRDGAS
+24 
-31 DLESEG
+31 
-37 GRARARGPFVSYLL
+37 
-51 GSRRGQGQEP
+51 
-61 RARPLAPS
+61 
-69 AFRSCP
+69 
-75 SGQLQGHFHEFKGN
+75 
-89 LPVISGCWS
+89 
-98 RFFCAYLRM
+98 M

-135 EEGSEQH
+135 EEGGDQH

-174 WDSVLSSQ
+174 WDTVLSSQ

-404 PGDNYPVQFIPST
+404 PGDNYPVQFISST
-417 MAAAAASG
+417 MAAAATSG

-449 MPSTP
+449 MPSAP

-463 SPTGIKN
+463 SPTAIKN

-521 NLPNKSTIPSPIGG
+521 NLPNKSSIPSPIGG

-541 SLGKWKG
+541 S
-548 QHQEETYELDIL
+548 LDIL

-604 LSTMNNM
+604 LSSMNNM

-665 VYRDARGRASSEPHI
+665 VYRDARSRASSEPHI

-864 DYEDDPKS
+864 DYEEDPKS
-872 DYSSENEAAEA
+872 DYSSENEAPEA

>member
-1 MPFTPAAQ
+1 
-9 RTRNPPVRY
+9 
-18 HPGARP
+18 
-24 GNRDGAS
+24 
-31 DLESEG
+31 
-37 GRARARGPFVSYLL
+37 
-51 GSRRGQGQEP
+51 
-61 RARPLAPS
+61 
-69 AFRSCP
+69 
-75 SGQLQGHFHEFKGN
+75 
-89 LPVISGCWS
+89 
-98 RFFCAYLRM
+98 
-107 SSKQATSPFACA
+107 
-119 ADGEEAMTQD
+119 
-129 LTSREK
+129 
-135 EEGSEQH
+135 
-142 VASHLPLHPIM
+142 
-153 HNKPHS
+153 
-159 EELPTLVNTIQQDAD
+159 
-174 WDSVLSSQ
+174 
-182 QRMESENNKLC
+182 
-193 SLYSF
+193 
-198 RNTSTSPHK
+198 
-207 PDEGSRDREIM
+207 
-218 TSVTFGTP
+218 
-226 ERRKGSLADVVDT
+226 
-239 LKQKKLEEMTRT
+239 
-251 EQEDSSCMEKL
+251 
-262 LSKDWKEKMERLNT
+262 
-276 SELLGEIKGTPE
+276 
-288 SLAEKERQ
+288 
-296 LSTMITQLI
+296 
-305 SLREQ
+305 
-310 LLAAHDEQK
+310 
-319 KLAASQIEKQ
+319 
-329 RQQMDLARQQQEQ
+329 
-342 IARQQQQLLQQQHK
+342 
-356 INLLQQ
+356 
-362 QIQVQGHMP
+362 
-371 PLMIPIFPHDQRTL
+371 
-385 AAAAAAQQGFLFP
+385 
-398 PGITYK
+398 
-404 PGDNYPVQFIPST
+404 

-425 LSPLQLQQL
+425 LSPLQLQKGHVSHPQINPRLKGLSDRFGRSLDTFEHGGGHSYNHKQIEQL

-506 SPTQSLFPASKTSPV
+506 SPTQSLFPPSKTSPI
-521 NLPNKSTIPSPIGG
+521 NLPNKSSIPSPIGG

-541 SLGKWKG
+541 S
-548 QHQEETYELDIL
+548 LDIL

-604 LSTMNNM
+604 LSSMNNM

-872 DYSSENEAAEA
+872 DYSSENEAPEA

>member
-1 MPFTPAAQ
+1 
-9 RTRNPPVRY
+9 
-18 HPGARP
+18 
-24 GNRDGAS
+24 
-31 DLESEG
+31 
-37 GRARARGPFVSYLL
+37 
-51 GSRRGQGQEP
+51 
-61 RARPLAPS
+61 
-69 AFRSCP
+69 
-75 SGQLQGHFHEFKGN
+75 
-89 LPVISGCWS
+89 
-98 RFFCAYLRM
+98 M

-135 EEGSEQH
+135 EEGSDQH

-182 QRMESENNKLC
+182 QRMESENNKIC

-218 TSVTFGTP
+218 TSVNFGTP

-470 EKRGTSPVTQV
+470 EKRGTSPLTQV
-481 KDEAAAQPLNLSSRP
+481 KDETAAQPLNLSSRP

-506 SPTQSLFPASKTSPV
+506 SPTQSLFPASKTSPI
-521 NLPNKSTIPSPIGG
+521 NLPNKSGIPSPLGG
-535 SLGRGS
+535 NLGRGS
-541 SLGKWKG
+541 SLGKWKS

-604 LSTMNNM
+604 LSSMNNM

-631 LTGKSSEDG
+631 LTGKSNEDG

-872 DYSSENEAAEA
+872 DYSSENEAPEA

>member
-1 MPFTPAAQ
+1 
-9 RTRNPPVRY
+9 
-18 HPGARP
+18 
-24 GNRDGAS
+24 
-31 DLESEG
+31 
-37 GRARARGPFVSYLL
+37 
-51 GSRRGQGQEP
+51 
-61 RARPLAPS
+61 
-69 AFRSCP
+69 
-75 SGQLQGHFHEFKGN
+75 
-89 LPVISGCWS
+89 
-98 RFFCAYLRM
+98 M

-135 EEGSEQH
+135 EEGSDQH

-362 QIQVQGHMP
+362 QIQQVQGHMP

-481 KDEAAAQPLNLSSRP
+481 KDEATAQPLNLSSRP

-521 NLPNKSTIPSPIGG
+521 NLPNKSSIPSPIGG

-604 LSTMNNM
+604 LSAMNNM

-652 EDAEGGATVAEAR
+652 EDAEGSKAMNGSAAKLQQYYCWPTGGATVAEAR

-872 DYSSENEAAEA
+872 DYSSENEAPEA

>member
-1 MPFTPAAQ
+1 M
-9 RTRNPPVRY
+9 
-18 HPGARP
+18 G
-24 GNRDGAS
+24 
-31 DLESEG
+31 
-37 GRARARGPFVSYLL
+37 
-51 GSRRGQGQEP
+51 
-61 RARPLAPS
+61 
-69 AFRSCP
+69 
-75 SGQLQGHFHEFKGN
+75 
-89 LPVISGCWS
+89 
-98 RFFCAYLRM
+98 RM

-135 EEGSEQH
+135 EEGSDQH
-142 VASHLPLHPIM
+142 MASHLPLHPIM

-193 SLYSF
+193 PLYSF

-454 QPPNTAGAV
+454 QPPNTAGTV

-521 NLPNKSTIPSPIGG
+521 TLPNKSSIPSPIGG

-541 SLGKWKG
+541 SLGKWKS

-604 LSTMNNM
+604 LSSMNNM

-622 TRFENLGPQ
+622 TRFENLGSQ

-652 EDAEGGATVAEAR
+652 EDAEGNKAMNGSAAKLQQYYCWPTGGATVAEAR

-842 TDGGSLAGNEMING
+842 TEGGSLAGNEMING

-872 DYSSENEAAEA
+872 DYSSENEAPEA